1 MKRIYKN
8 LFKQR
13 LDSMVCFNKATVK
26 LAERKRQEYS
36 MSVLYDDEELKKA
49 KIRLYSLLLL
59 KFSSL
64 KESGKMP
71 TEVEYNLSKSLVQSF

>member
-8 LFKQR
+8 LFKER
-13 LDSMVCFNKATVK
+13 LDSMKET
-26 LAERKRQEYS
+26 S
-36 MSVLYDDEELKKA
+36 DMSVLYDDEELKKA

-64 KESGKMP
+64 KKSGKMP
-71 TEVEYNLSKSLVQSF
+71 TDVEYNLSKSLVQSF